1 MTVIE
6 SVTAREVLDSRGYP
20 TVEATVQTSD
30 GSTGRAMVPS
40 GASTG
45 DREAVELRDGDPDRF
60 GGDGVLEAVANVEN
74 EIAQELEGLDV
85 RRQRRLDSVML
96 GLDGTSNKAEL
107 GANALLSVSLAA
119 AHAAAS
125 STDQPLYRYLGG
137 PNARTLPLPFMN
149 VINGGE
155 HADNELDL
163 QEFMIVPGGAPS
175 FSEALRWGV
184 EVFHSLEDLLEKQGY
199 STTVGD
205 EGGFA
210 PSFESNRAALDRL
223 LEAIEEAG
231 YTPGEDVSLALDV
244 AASELYAND
253 RYNLPGEGETLNSE
267 AMVNYLSSLS
277 EDYPIVSIED
287 GCDEDDWDGWTSLTE
302 RIGDDVQVVGDD
314 VFVTNVDILRE
325 GIEKNVANSVLVKV
339 NQIGTL
345 SETFD
350 TVQLASRSG
359 YSAMISHR
367 SGETEDTTIADLA
380 VALNTGQIK
389 TGSLSRSERTAKYN
403 RLLAVERELG
413 DEAYFE
419 GFGSLTTN

>member
-1 MTVIE
+1 
-6 SVTAREVLDSRGYP
+6 
-20 TVEATVQTSD
+20 
-30 GSTGRAMVPS
+30 MVPS

-45 DREAVELRDGDPDRF
+45 EREAVELRDGDSGRF
-60 GGDGVLEAVANVEN
+60 GGNGVLEAVANVEDD
-74 EIAQELEGLDV
+74 IAGELEGLDV
-85 RRQRRLDSVML
+85 RRQRRIDSVML
-96 GLDGTSNKAEL
+96 ALDGTSNKAEL
-107 GANALLSVSLAA
+107 GANAILSVSLAA
-119 AHAAAS
+119 ARAAANA
-125 STDQPLYRYLGG
+125 TDQPLYRYLGG

-184 EVFHSLEDLLEKQGY
+184 EVFHSLEDLLEDQGY

-223 LEAIEEAG
+223 LEAIRNAG
-231 YTPGEDVSLALDV
+231 YTPGEDVALALDV
-244 AASELYAND
+244 AASELYEDD
-253 RYNLPGEGETLNSE
+253 RYNLSGEGETFNSE
-267 AMVNYLSSLS
+267 AMVNYLASLTD
-277 EDYPIVSIED
+277 DYPIVSVED
-287 GCDEDDWDGWTSLTE
+287 GCDEDDWEGWASLTE
-302 RIGDDVQVVGDD
+302 RIGEDVQVVGDD
-314 VFVTNVDILRE
+314 VFVTNVDILRD
-325 GIEKNVANSVLVKV
+325 GIEEDVANSVLVKV

-350 TVQLASRSG
+350 TVQLATRSE

-403 RLLAVERELG
+403 RLLAIERELE

-419 GFGSLTTN
+419 GFRSLTTN